1 MIKPISKNRVALP
14 LNDFQV
20 LKGKCERTMKP
31 FGEPVSLPHEAR
43 LLIRDDQQKL
53 AAGAS
58 ALYVVHQRSEN
69 RIVHV
74 VHAAGRAMKA
84 ITKAGCLPLPKAA

>member
-1 MIKPISKNRVALP
+1 MIKPISKTRMTTPA

-31 FGEPVSLPHEAR
+31 FGEPTSALHEAR
-43 LLIRDDQQKL
+43 LIVEDDRSKL
-53 AAGAS
+53 AAQEK

-69 RIVHV
+69 RIVHIV
-74 VHAAGRAMKA
+74 RALGLA
-84 ITKAGCLPLPKAA
+84 DDPVLKAA

>member
-1 MIKPISKNRVALP
+1 MIKPVSKTRMTTPA

-31 FGEPVSLPHEAR
+31 FGEPTSALHEAR
-43 LLIRDDQQKL
+43 LIVEDDRSKL
-53 AAGAS
+53 SQGDK

-69 RIVHV
+69 RIVHIV
-74 VHAAGRAMKA
+74 RVLGA
-84 ITKAGCLPLPKAA
+84 LPETLLKAA